1 MKQKELLLFIKKILS
16 SKRIIKKNIKLPEL
30 LKLNIFENEKVDSL
44 ALMTII
50 SELETLSKKNIN
62 LSYFKIKKNQTVEKI
77 INKIVKKWIYTL
89 FSLRI
94 FN

>member
-16 SKRIIKKNIKLPEL
+16 SKRIIKKNTKLTEL

-50 SELETLSKKNIN
+50 SELELVSKKNIN
-62 LSYFKIKKNQTVEKI
+62 LSYFKIKKNQTVEKV
-77 INKIVKKWIYTL
+77 INKIAK
-89 FSLRI
+89 R
-94 FN
+94 

>member
-77 INKIVKKWIYTL
+77 INKIVKK
-89 FSLRI
+89 
-94 FN
+94 

>member
-50 SELETLSKKNIN
+50 SELETVSKKKIN

-77 INKIVKKWIYTL
+77 INKIVKK
-89 FSLRI
+89 
-94 FN
+94 

>member
-50 SELETLSKKNIN
+50 SELETVSKKNIN

-77 INKIVKKWIYTL
+77 INKIAK
-89 FSLRI
+89 R
-94 FN
+94 

>member
-16 SKRIIKKNIKLPEL
+16 SKRIIKQNIKLPEL

-77 INKIVKKWIYTL
+77 INKIVKK
-89 FSLRI
+89 
-94 FN
+94 

>member
-50 SELETLSKKNIN
+50 SELETVSKKNIN
-62 LSYFKIKKNQTVEKI
+62 LSYFKIKKNQTVEKL
-77 INKIVKKWIYTL
+77 INKIVKK
-89 FSLRI
+89 
-94 FN
+94 

>member
-50 SELETLSKKNIN
+50 SELETVSKKNIN
-62 LSYFKIKKNQTVEKI
+62 LSYFKIKRNQTVEKI
-77 INKIVKKWIYTL
+77 INKIVKK
-89 FSLRI
+89 
-94 FN
+94 

>member
-16 SKRIIKKNIKLPEL
+16 SKRIIKKNVKLPEL

-50 SELETLSKKNIN
+50 SELETVSKKNIN

-89 FSLRI
+89 FFLRI

>member
-16 SKRIIKKNIKLPEL
+16 SKRIIKKNIKLHEL

-50 SELETLSKKNIN
+50 SELETVSKKNIN
-62 LSYFKIKKNQTVEKI
+62 LSYFKIKRNQTVEKI
-77 INKIVKKWIYTL
+77 INKIVKK
-89 FSLRI
+89 
-94 FN
+94 

>member
-50 SELETLSKKNIN
+50 SELELVSKKQIN
-62 LSYFKIKKNQTVEKI
+62 LSYFKIKKNQTVEKV
-77 INKIVKKWIYTL
+77 INKIAK
-89 FSLRI
+89 R
-94 FN
+94 

>member
-16 SKRIIKKNIKLPEL
+16 SKRIIKKNIKIIEL

-50 SELETLSKKNIN
+50 SELETVSKKNIN

-77 INKIVKKWIYTL
+77 INKIAK
-89 FSLRI
+89 R
-94 FN
+94 